1 MNLTFGKFEDEKL
14 CVIETLE
21 EYFKENKVFME
32 KYWEVL
38 VLIVTLIEQA
48 LRWCGKMDENC

>member
-1 MNLTFGKFEDEKL
+1 
-14 CVIETLE
+14 
-21 EYFKENKVFME
+21 ME

-48 LRWCGKMDENC
+48 LRWRGKMDENCASASRD